1 MRIAVDSLI
10 TAAVPALSD
19 YRSDNGVKTAEFEPL
34 LSPSKIAT
42 RLTEIRPDVVL
53 VDRTWLELA
62 SMLKKLVQRSGSRNA
77 RIVVGAK
84 NVDDV
89 LKIQAVHRG
98 MHDVVDLGRPVDDI
112 IKALQRVNNGESS
125 LQHDELW
132 LRVPRPPQS
141 ADIASA
147 PSDSIDLAILELICI
162 GYRDDDIA
170 QTLHYSVQAVKNR
183 IGAMFKRANL
193 NNRTELA
200 WQFTNELM
208 TARLLMDLDQST
220 EGKHGPSSR

>member
-10 TAAVPALSD
+10 AAAVPALSD
-19 YRSDNGVKTAEFEPL
+19 YRSDNGVETAVFEPL
-34 LSPSKIAT
+34 LSPSEIAK
-42 RLTEIRPDVVL
+42 RLTEIRPDVML

-62 SMLKKLVQRSGSRNA
+62 SMLKKLVQLSGSSKA
-77 RIVVGAK
+77 RIMVGAK

-89 LKIQAVHRG
+89 LKIQTVHRG
-98 MHDVVDLGRPVDDI
+98 MFDVVDLGKPVDDI
-112 IKALQRVNNGESS
+112 INALQRANNGESS
-125 LQHDELW
+125 LQNDELW

-141 ADIASA
+141 ADIASV
-147 PSDSIDLAILELICI
+147 PSDSVDLAILELICI

-183 IGAMFKRANL
+183 IGAMFRRANL

-208 TARLLMDLDQST
+208 TARLLMNLDQST
-220 EGKHGPSSR
+220 EGKHEHSSR